1 MEDVYRFEIRQWYLE
16 KKKLGILPSNLL
28 IPTIGR
34 LKKECLLQLQH
45 EYLKTDLPAF
55 KSFFEQYN
63 EESINLEKCHY
74 FSPDKFRALVSY
86 LRNDNIKTDIKNI
99 ELLAI
104 LIDFK
109 PRPYQKF
116 LFELQKQKAGDNPY
130 IFEREHGKELFFKQE
145 LNTVSRFALDVLS
158 LTNNNHE
165 SKGENVEIIIGGS
178 KLCIEYPSGARI
190 WVDRN
195 EIDLISRLVRI

>member
-1 MEDVYRFEIRQWYLE
+1 MEDVYRFEVRQLYLE

-28 IPTIGR
+28 LPTTGR
-34 LKKECLLQLQH
+34 LKRECLRQLQY
-45 EYLKTDLPAF
+45 EYPITDIPAY
-55 KSFFEQYN
+55 KSFFGQYK
-63 EESINLEKCHY
+63 EENIDIEKCHY
-74 FSPDKFRALVSY
+74 FSVDKFRALVSY
-86 LRNDNIKTDIKNI
+86 LRNDDIKTDIKNI

-104 LIDFK
+104 LINFK

-116 LFELQKQKAGDNPY
+116 LIELQKQKVGDNPY

-145 LNTVSRFALDVLS
+145 LNPVPSFALDIIS
-158 LTNNNHE
+158 LAANHKE
-165 SKGENVEIIIGGS
+165 SKGEKVDIIMEDS

-195 EIDLISRLVRI
+195 EIDLISRLVKI